1 MATEYEPASDR
12 AINALVKQLR
22 PALES
27 GEELGLDAIL
37 DLPEAKQAI
46 AAWGVKHK
54 VAALGRD
61 GKVAPWLVAAMRRR
75 GLSEEADEG
84 S

>member
-1 MATEYEPASDR
+1 MSTEYEPTSDK
-12 AINALVKQLR
+12 AINELVKQLR
-22 PALES
+22 PAVEG
-27 GEELGLDAIL
+27 GEDLGLDAIL

-46 AAWGVKHK
+46 AAWGVEHK

-75 GLSEEADEG
+75 GLSGEPDDP